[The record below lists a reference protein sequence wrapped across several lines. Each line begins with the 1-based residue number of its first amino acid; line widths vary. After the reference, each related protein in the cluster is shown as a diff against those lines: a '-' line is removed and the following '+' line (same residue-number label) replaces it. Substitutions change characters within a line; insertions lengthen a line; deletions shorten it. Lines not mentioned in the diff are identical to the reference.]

1 MHLFYLVEYQYNLA
15 KKEIESLKKQ
25 MTKCESLNPQFP
37 PITIKP
43 NDYEPNIFKAV
54 EGNKLDSIRWLI
66 EQENVNVN
74 ITNANEETPLNIT
87 SQYGHLKI
95 VQYLCQKGADPN
107 IPSNKAT
114 NGYYP
119 TLWASVYGHNDII
132 KYLVEEA
139 HADIHAKRADG
150 FNLLH
155 NACHFENLSL
165 LKYLCEN
172 GCNKETK
179 SLSGLTPL
187 YYACSDGYYEIVKY
201 LCENGANKNV
211 TNKKGKTLIHCVLS
225 RNKFQ
230 KLKYLVEEQKMDI
243 NVPDRLHKTPI
254 ICGHNKGFGVVEKNI
269 YMNDTCLN
277 ENDFILTLISVH
289 DESVRR
295 KIEKFCSDALVPV
308 ISGTSYNQLFN
319 PKASHIIRAV
329 MAYGFKRARLRYA
342 YMILEGKDL
351 STGIYDSSR
360 REKMFD
366 QLRTKL
372 DIVLNL
378 SNWHDF
384 MKCLITAGYVSS
396 NLIAADNAIVYTY
409 VMYLIGLIDFKLD
422 RLELRKLI
430 ALWFYMST
438 VTMRYSISTES
449 TVQSDLNDIEKL
461 ASSDDFRNYI
471 MQRIEET
478 FTDDFFAIQLPANME
493 TSASISPSWNAYCA
507 AQNILGTDAM
517 FSSVP
522 LKILFS
528 PGSSGNKSSVDK
540 HHLFPRAYLPT
551 IGHTTR
557 QEINQ
562 IANFAYIEWPQ
573 NIAISDEAPS
583 AYWPQI
589 TSSMSPD
596 AIRKICDE
604 NALPEGW
611 ESMDYPE
618 FLNARR
624 HLMAEI
630 VKRGYMALLTL

>member
-1 MHLFYLVEYQYNLA
+1 MNSMVFQRADYKLDALLSDIETGDLGLPDLQRPFVWQNIKVRDLLDSMLRGYPIGYLMLWDAPDDVNRDKQIGIEQHTIKAPKRLIIDGQQRLTSLYAVMYGKEVLDSRFQKKTVSIAFNPLRREFEVTSAAHRKSAEWIPDVSIAFKNTSGSYSFIGNFIDKLSEYRMQNGNPLA
-15 KKEIESLKKQ
+15 AEEKDLIADNIQALLSLK
-25 MTKCESLNPQFP
+25 
-37 PITIKP
+37 
-43 NDYEPNIFKAV
+43 DYTVPT
-54 EGNKLDSIRWLI
+54 LI
-66 EQENVNVN
+66 
-74 ITNANEETPLNIT
+74 I
-87 SQYGHLKI
+87 
-95 VQYLCQKGADPN
+95 
-107 IPSNKAT
+107 SNKT
-114 NGYYP
+114 
-119 TLWASVYGHNDII
+119 D
-132 KYLVEEA
+132 EEA
-139 HADIHAKRADG
+139 VADIFVRV
-150 FNLLH
+150 N
-155 NACHFENLSL
+155 S
-165 LKYLCEN
+165 
-172 GCNKETK
+172 
-179 SLSGLTPL
+179 
-187 YYACSDGYYEIVKY
+187 
-201 LCENGANKNV
+201 
-211 TNKKGKTLIHCVLS
+211 KGKA
-225 RNKFQ
+225 
-230 KLKYLVEEQKMDI
+230 
-243 NVPDRLHKTPI
+243 
-254 ICGHNKGFGVVEKNI
+254 
-269 YMNDTCLN
+269 LN

-295 KIEKFCSDALVPV
+295 KIEKFCRDALVPV